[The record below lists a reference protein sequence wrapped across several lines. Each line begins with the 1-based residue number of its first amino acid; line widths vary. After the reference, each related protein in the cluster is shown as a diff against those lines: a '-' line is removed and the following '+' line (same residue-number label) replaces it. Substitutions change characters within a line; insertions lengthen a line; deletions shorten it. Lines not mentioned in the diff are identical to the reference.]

1 MKYMMR
7 PARDE
12 DEPFLYE
19 LYRSTRIDELS
30 QTGLAPDQLDQLVR
44 FQFTAQQ
51 HHYREAYKDA
61 EHLII
66 EVDDRPVGRL
76 LVYRSDK
83 EVRLVDIAL
92 LLEWR
97 GGGIGSE
104 LIGRLQEEAV
114 ALSRPLTLHVA
125 KSNRALRLY
134 ERLGFKVVEDAGI
147 HFFMRWDANLTATR
161 RS

>member
-7 PARDE
+7 PARGE

-30 QTGLAPDQLDQLVR
+30 QTGLAPDQLEQLIK

-51 HHYREAYKDA
+51 HHYREAYADS
-61 EHLII
+61 EHLIV
-66 EVDDRPVGRL
+66 EVEDRPAGRL
-76 LVYRSDK
+76 LVYSSGR
-83 EVRLVDIAL
+83 EVRLVDMAL
-92 LLEWR
+92 MPEWR
-97 GGGIGSE
+97 GSGIGTE
-104 LIGRLQEEAV
+104 LIGRLQEEAS
-114 ALSRPLTLHVA
+114 AAGKPLTLHVA

-134 ERLGFKVVEDAGI
+134 ERLGFKVVDDIGS
-147 HFFMRWDANLTATR
+147 HFFMQWIINLSATR